1 MVALGE
7 YLHDRGLKYGI
18 YTDAGLLTC
27 GGMAGSL
34 GHEQQDMDL
43 FLQFQIDYLKYDNCY
58 PSVSNFK
65 KYCIAQCLNYGLWGL
80 KLYWAFLHSCSQLKS
95 RPLQCG

>member
-27 GGMAGSL
+27 AGMAGSL
-34 GHEQQDMDL
+34 GYEQQDMDL
-43 FLQFQIDYLKYDNCY
+43 FLQFQIDYLKYDNCF
-58 PSVSNFK
+58 PAVSNFK
-65 KYCIAQCLNYGLWGL
+65 INVLL
-80 KLYWAFLHSCSQLKS
+80 
-95 RPLQCG
+95 